1 LNLIEVILA
10 QGSLYKSWRG
20 FSTCPLCTLTCYD
33 ACNTVMTSKYLSNKP
48 VVQVFIA
55 QAAIIFI
62 ANNSWAQT
70 NTPATPTAGSA
81 TQADAKLPAVTI
93 AQPKASNAMQ
103 AEVTAVGD
111 APLQRTPISAAVI
124 TATQMQAVG
133 AKRLADVI
141 QLDASASDAYNATGY
156 WDYATVRGFVL
167 DNKFNYRRDGLPISA
182 ETYLS
187 IDNKERIEI
196 LKGTSGMQAG
206 TSAPGGLINY
216 VVKRPLTTA
225 QPLRTI
231 KIEAASAGNI
241 STAADLAG
249 RFGTDNA
256 LGYRLN
262 LAADKLNTRAP
273 NTQGSSQLAALAMD
287 WRIGKDSLLEAE
299 VEYSQ
304 RSQPSVPG
312 LSLLGNALPAADA
325 RVNINNQ
332 AWSQPVVLQGTTAS
346 LRFEQALSSQW
357 RWAAHWASQQLKS
370 DDRAAFPFGC
380 TAAFSYNTYCP
391 NGDADL
397 YDYRSDGERRNS
409 QAMQLQLKGK
419 FATGPAQHDLALAL
433 LRSSLRERG
442 NTFAYNP
449 IGTVNTLTP
458 TQLPADPTPT
468 QAYTQRDNTSTE
480 LSVSDA
486 ISWGSQWTTWLGLR
500 HTQLS
505 RAASSV
511 NAQTS
516 YSQSI
521 NTPWAAVG
529 YQLNPATLV
538 YVSHG
543 HGIESRVV
551 PNLPAYGA
559 QAGQPLATLRSRQ
572 TELGVK
578 SAQGDTQWSLAW
590 FNITRPLVSDTGS
603 SVSFDGVQRHSG
615 LEASAQTQ
623 LGPWQLG
630 GSASIIR
637 ARQQDATINTALN
650 SEQPT
655 NVPNAVARLN
665 AAYRFA
671 ALPRLAANAALSHEG
686 TRRVLPNGSVTL
698 PAWTRLDAGLAY
710 THRAAGTQLTWN
722 LGIDNLLNRQF
733 LKESPTQ
740 FGHVYLFPQQ
750 PRTARLGLTLSL

>member
-1 LNLIEVILA
+1 
-10 QGSLYKSWRG
+10 
-20 FSTCPLCTLTCYD
+20 
-33 ACNTVMTSKYLSNKP
+33 MTSKYLSNKP
-48 VVQVFIA
+48 VVQVFIT
-55 QAAIIFI
+55 QLAITFI
-62 ANNSWAQT
+62 ASSSWAQT
-70 NTPATPTAGSA
+70 TTTATLAV
-81 TQADAKLPAVTI
+81 QADAQLPVVTI
-93 AQPKASNAMQ
+93 AQPKPNAATQ
-103 AEVTAVGD
+103 AQVTSVGD

-141 QLDASASDAYNATGY
+141 QLDASTSDAYNATGY

-182 ETYLS
+182 ETYLPL
-187 IDNKERIEI
+187 DNKERVEI

-231 KIEAASAGNI
+231 KIEAASAGEI
-241 STAADLAG
+241 RAAADLAG

-299 VEYSQ
+299 VEYSK
-304 RSQPSVPG
+304 RSQPSVAG
-312 LSLLGNALPAADA
+312 LSLLGNTLPAAHA
-325 RVNINNQ
+325 LININNQ
-332 AWSQPVVLQGTTAS
+332 LWSLPVDLQGTTAS
-346 LRFEQALSSQW
+346 LRFEQTINSQW

-380 TAAFSYNTYCP
+380 SSTSSYNTYCP

-397 YDYRSDGERRNS
+397 YDYRSDGERRRSN
-409 QAMQLQLKGK
+409 AVQLQLKGK
-419 FATGPAQHDLALAL
+419 FATGTAQHDLTLAL

-449 IGTVNTLTP
+449 VGTLNTLAP
-458 TQLPADPTPT
+458 TQLPADPSPT
-468 QAYTQRDNTSTE
+468 SPYTQRDNTSTE

-486 ISWGSQWTTWLGLR
+486 IAWSSQWTTWLGLR

-505 RAASSV
+505 RAASNV
-511 NAQTS
+511 NVQTS

-529 YQLNPATLV
+529 YQLNPATMV

-551 PNLPAYGA
+551 PNLPAYAA

-578 SAQGDTQWSLAW
+578 SVEGNTQWSLAW
-590 FNITRPLVSDTGS
+590 FNITRPLVNDTGT
-603 SVSFDGVQRHSG
+603 SVSFDGQQRHSG

-623 LGPWQLG
+623 LGAWQLG
-630 GSASIIR
+630 GSASVIN
-637 ARQQDATINTALN
+637 ARQQGAVANPTLN
-650 SEQPT
+650 SERPT
-655 NVPNAVARLN
+655 NVPTHIARLT
-665 AAYRFA
+665 AAYR
-671 ALPRLAANAALSHEG
+671 LPSLPGLTLNSALSHEG
-686 TRRVLPNGSVTL
+686 TRRVRPDSSINL
-698 PAWTRLDAGLAY
+698 PAWTRVDAGLSY
-710 THRAAGTQLTWN
+710 THTAAGTQLTWN

-750 PRTARLGLTLSL
+750 PRTACLGLTVSL

>member
-1 LNLIEVILA
+1 
-10 QGSLYKSWRG
+10 
-20 FSTCPLCTLTCYD
+20 
-33 ACNTVMTSKYLSNKP
+33 MTSKYLSNKP

-55 QAAIIFI
+55 QTAIIFI
-62 ANNSWAQT
+62 ASSSWAQT
-70 NTPATPTAGSA
+70 SLPAD
-81 TQADAKLPAVTI
+81 TQLPAVTI
-93 AQPKASNAMQ
+93 AQPRANAATQ
-103 AEVTAVGD
+103 AEVTGVGD

-182 ETYLS
+182 ETYLPL
-187 IDNKERIEI
+187 DNKERVEI

-216 VVKRPLTTA
+216 VVKRPLAAA

-231 KIEAASAGNI
+231 KIEAASAGKI
-241 STAADLAG
+241 SAAADLAG

-262 LAADKLNTRAP
+262 LAADKLNTPAP

-312 LSLLGNALPAADA
+312 LSLLGNTLPAADA
-325 RVNINNQ
+325 RININNQ
-332 AWSQPVVLQGTTAS
+332 PWSLPVDLQGTTAS
-346 LRFEQALSSQW
+346 LRFEQTINSQW

-380 TAAFSYNTYCP
+380 SVASSYNTYCP

-397 YDYRSDGERRNS
+397 YDYRSDGERRRS
-409 QAMQLQLKGK
+409 QAVQLQLKGK
-419 FATGPAQHDLALAL
+419 FATGTALHDLTLAL
-433 LRSSLRERG
+433 LRSNYRERG
-442 NTFAYNP
+442 NTGAYNP
-449 IGTVNTLTP
+449 VGTLNVLAP
-458 TQLPADPTPT
+458 SSLPADPSPT
-468 QAYTQRDNTSTE
+468 SPYTQRDNTSTE

-486 ISWGSQWTTWLGLR
+486 ITWGSQWTTWLGLR

-505 RAASSV
+505 RAASNV
-511 NAQTS
+511 NVQTS

-529 YQLNPATLV
+529 YQLNPATMV

-551 PNLPAYGA
+551 PNLPAYAA

-578 SAQGDTQWSLAW
+578 SVEGNTQWSLAW
-590 FNITRPLVSDTGS
+590 FNITRPLVNDTGT
-603 SVSFDGVQRHSG
+603 SVSFDGQQRHSG

-623 LGPWQLG
+623 LGAWQLG

-637 ARQQDATINTALN
+637 ARQQDATVNTALN
-650 SEQPT
+650 NEQPT
-655 NVPNAVARLN
+655 NVPNAIARLN
-665 AAYRFA
+665 AAYSFA
-671 ALPRLAANAALSHEG
+671 ALPGLSANAALSHQG
-686 TRRVLPNGSVTL
+686 TRRVLPDGSVTL
-698 PAWTRLDAGLAY
+698 PAWTRVDAGLAY

-722 LGIDNLLNRQF
+722 FGIDNLLNRQF
-733 LKESPTQ
+733 FKESPTQ

-750 PRTARLGLTLSL
+750 PRTARLGLTVSL

>member
-1 LNLIEVILA
+1 
-10 QGSLYKSWRG
+10 
-20 FSTCPLCTLTCYD
+20 
-33 ACNTVMTSKYLSNKP
+33 MTSKYLSNKP
-48 VVQVFIA
+48 VVQAFIA
-55 QAAIIFI
+55 QAAITLI
-62 ANNSWAQT
+62 ASSSWAQT
-70 NTPATPTAGSA
+70 TAPAITSASSAVQTDAQLPT
-81 TQADAKLPAVTI
+81 VTI
-93 AQPKASNAMQ
+93 TQPGANAASR
-103 AEVTAVGD
+103 AEVTGVGD

-133 AKRLADVI
+133 AKRLADVV
-141 QLDASASDAYNATGY
+141 QLDASTSDAYNATGY

-187 IDNKERIEI
+187 LDNKERVEI

-216 VVKRPLTTA
+216 VVKRPLATD

-241 STAADLAG
+241 SAAADLAG

-273 NTQGSSQLAALAMD
+273 NTQGTAQLAALAMD

-299 VEYSQ
+299 VEYSK

-312 LSLLGNALPAADA
+312 LSLFGNTLPAADA
-325 RVNINNQ
+325 RININNQ
-332 AWSQPVVLQGTTAS
+332 PWSQPVVLQGTTAS

-357 RWAAHWASQQLKS
+357 RWSAHWASQQLKS

-380 TAAFSYNTYCP
+380 FEAASGNYFGNTYCP

-397 YDYRSDGERRNS
+397 YDYRSDGERRS
-409 QAMQLQLKGK
+409 SHALQLQLKGK
-419 FATGPAQHDLALAL
+419 FATGIAQHDLTLAL

-442 NTFAYNP
+442 NTGAYNP
-449 IGTVNTLTP
+449 VGTLNVLAP
-458 TQLPADPTPT
+458 TALPADPSPT
-468 QAYTQRDNTSTE
+468 QPYTQRDNLSTE

-486 ISWGSQWTTWLGLR
+486 VSWGSQWTTWLGLR

-505 RAASSV
+505 RAANST
-511 NAQTS
+511 NAQTN

-529 YQLNPATLV
+529 HQLNPATLV
-538 YVSHG
+538 YASHG

-551 PNLPAYGA
+551 PNLPAYGT

-578 SAQGDTQWSLAW
+578 SVQGTTQWSLAW
-590 FNITRPLVSDTGS
+590 FDITRPLVNDTGS
-603 SVSFDGVQRHSG
+603 LVSFDGQQRHSG

-623 LGPWQLG
+623 LGAWQLG
-630 GSASIIR
+630 GSASVIN
-637 ARQQDATINTALN
+637 ARQQNATDNIALN
-650 SEQPT
+650 NERPT
-655 NVPNAVARLN
+655 NVPAHIARLN
-665 AAYRFA
+665 ASYRFA
-671 ALPRLAANAALSHEG
+671 ALPGLSASAALSHEG
-686 TRRVLPNGSVTL
+686 PRRVMPDSSISL
-698 PAWTRLDAGLAY
+698 PAWTRVDAGLRY
-710 THRAAGTQLTWN
+710 THQAAGTQLTWN

-733 LKESPTQ
+733 FKESPTQ

-750 PRTARLGLTLSL
+750 PRTARLGLTVSL

>member
-1 LNLIEVILA
+1 MSTDA
-10 QGSLYKSWRG
+10 Q
-20 FSTCPLCTLTCYD
+20 
-33 ACNTVMTSKYLSNKP
+33 
-48 VVQVFIA
+48 
-55 QAAIIFI
+55 
-62 ANNSWAQT
+62 
-70 NTPATPTAGSA
+70 
-81 TQADAKLPAVTI
+81 LPAVTI
-93 AQPKASNAMQ
+93 AQPKASAAAQ
-103 AEVTAVGD
+103 AEVTGVGD

-124 TATQMQAVG
+124 TAMQMQAVG

-182 ETYLS
+182 ETYISL
-187 IDNKERIEI
+187 DNKERVEI
-196 LKGTSGMQAG
+196 LKGTSGIQAG

-216 VVKRPLTTA
+216 VVKRPLATA

-231 KIEAASAGNI
+231 KIEAASAGEI
-241 STAADLAG
+241 RTAADLAG
-249 RFGTDNA
+249 RFGVDNA

-262 LAADKLNTRAP
+262 LAADKLNTHAP
-273 NTQGSSQLAALAMD
+273 NTQGTAQLAALAMD

-299 VEYSQ
+299 VEYSK

-312 LSLLGNALPAADA
+312 LSLFGNALPAPDA
-325 RVNINNQ
+325 RININNQ
-332 AWSQPVVLQGTTAS
+332 AWSLPVVLQGTTAS
-346 LRFEQALSSQW
+346 LRFEQALSSQL
-357 RWAAHWASQQLKS
+357 RFSAHWASQQLKS

-380 TAAFSYNTYCP
+380 FEAASGNYFANTYCP

-419 FATGPAQHDLALAL
+419 FATGSARHDLTLAV

-442 NTFAYNP
+442 NTGAYNP
-449 IGTVNTLTP
+449 VGTLNVLAP
-458 TQLPADPTPT
+458 AALPADPSPT
-468 QAYTQRDNTSTE
+468 QPYTQRDNSSTE

-486 ISWGSQWTTWLGLR
+486 IEWGSQWTTWLGLR

-505 RAASSV
+505 RTATNV

-516 YSQSI
+516 YNQSI

-529 YQLNPATLV
+529 YQLSPATLV
-538 YVSHG
+538 YASYG
-543 HGIESRVV
+543 HGVESRVV

-578 SAQGDTQWSLAW
+578 SVQGNTQWSLAW
-590 FNITRPLVSDTGS
+590 FDITRPLVNDTGS
-603 SVSFDGVQRHSG
+603 QVSFDGQQRHSG

-623 LGPWQLG
+623 LGAWQLG
-630 GSASIIR
+630 GSASVIN
-637 ARQQDATINTALN
+637 ARQQNATDNPALN

-655 NVPNAVARLN
+655 NVPTRIVRLN
-665 AAYRFA
+665 VAYRVA
-671 ALPRLAANAALSHEG
+671 ALPGLTISSTLSHEG
-686 TRRVLPNGSVTL
+686 PRRVLPNGSITL
-698 PAWTRLDAGLAY
+698 PAWTRVDAGLAY
-710 THRAAGTQLTWN
+710 THQAAGTQLTWN
-722 LGIDNLLNRQF
+722 LGVDNLLNRQF
-733 LKESPTQ
+733 FKESPTQ
-740 FGHVYLFPQQ
+740 FGHVYLFAQQ
-750 PRTARLGLTLSL
+750 PRTARLGLTVSL

>member
-1 LNLIEVILA
+1 
-10 QGSLYKSWRG
+10 
-20 FSTCPLCTLTCYD
+20 
-33 ACNTVMTSKYLSNKP
+33 MTTKYLSNKP

-55 QAAIIFI
+55 QAATIFI
-62 ANNSWAQT
+62 ANSSWAQT
-70 NTPATPTAGSA
+70 TVST
-81 TQADAKLPAVTI
+81 DAQLPAVTI
-93 AQPKASNAMQ
+93 AQPKSSASATAP
-103 AEVTAVGD
+103 AEVTGVGD

-124 TATQMQAVG
+124 SATQMQAVG

-141 QLDASASDAYNATGY
+141 QLDASTSDAYNATGY

-182 ETYLS
+182 ETYVPL
-187 IDNKERIEI
+187 DNKERIEI
-196 LKGTSGMQAG
+196 LKGTSGIQAG

-216 VVKRPLTTA
+216 VVKRPLATA

-241 STAADLAG
+241 NAAADLAG
-249 RFGTDNA
+249 RFGVDHA

-273 NTQGSSQLAALAMD
+273 YTQGTAQLAALAMD

-299 VEYSQ
+299 VEYSK

-312 LSLLGNALPAADA
+312 LSLFGSTLPAPDA
-325 RVNINNQ
+325 RININNQ
-332 AWSQPVVLQGTTAS
+332 SWSLPVVLQGTTAS

-357 RWAAHWASQQLKS
+357 RFSAHWASQQLKS

-380 TAAFSYNTYCP
+380 SAASSFNTYCP

-397 YDYRSDGERRNS
+397 NDYRSDDERRHS
-409 QAMQLQLKGK
+409 QALQLQLKGK
-419 FATGPAQHDLALAL
+419 FAAGAAQHDLTLAV

-442 NTFAYNP
+442 NTGAYNLV
-449 IGTVNTLTP
+449 GTLNVLAP
-458 TQLPADPTPT
+458 TALPADPSATSP
-468 QAYTQRDNTSTE
+468 YTQRDNTSTE
-480 LSVSDA
+480 LSISDA
-486 ISWGSQWTTWLGLR
+486 IQWGSQWTTWLGLR

-505 RAASSV
+505 RTASNI

-529 YQLNPATLV
+529 YQLSPATLV
-538 YVSHG
+538 YASHG
-543 HGIESRVV
+543 HGVESRVV

-578 SAQGDTQWSLAW
+578 SVQGNTQWSLAW
-590 FNITRPLVSDTGS
+590 FNITRPLVNDTGT
-603 SVSFDGVQRHSG
+603 SVSFEGQQRHSG
-615 LEASAQTQ
+615 LEASGQTQ
-623 LGPWQLG
+623 LGAWQLG
-630 GSASIIR
+630 GSAAVIN
-637 ARQQDATINTALN
+637 ARQQNATDNPVLN
-650 SEQPT
+650 SERPT
-655 NVPNAVARLN
+655 NVPTHIVRLN
-665 AAYRFA
+665 AAYKVA
-671 ALPRLAANAALSHEG
+671 ALPGLTVSSALSHEG
-686 TRRVLPNGSVTL
+686 TRRVLPDASVTL
-698 PAWTRLDAGLAY
+698 PAWTRVDAGLAY
-710 THRAAGTQLTWN
+710 THRAAGAQLTWN
-722 LGIDNLLNRQF
+722 AGIDNLLNRQF
-733 LKESPTQ
+733 FKESPTQ

-750 PRTARLGLTLSL
+750 PRTARLGLTVSL